1 MVKLALSL
9 LVLVPTIAVGQT
21 NDEMM
26 EIVEGWIAEDRAK
39 AASAPVGIPVQ
50 PVLPVPDDNGLWGTG
65 YSIVTTTRPVR
76 SLFDKDLTGSETV
89 QRVVPN
95 DAFGQPIRP
104 YNPYNY

>member
-1 MVKLALSL
+1 MVKLTLSL

-21 NDEMM
+21 NNEMM

-39 AASAPVGIPVQ
+39 TASAPVGIPVQ
-50 PVLPVPDDNGLWGTG
+50 PVLPVPADNGVWGTG

-76 SLFDKDLTGSETV
+76 SLFDRDLTGSETV

-95 DAFGQPIRP
+95 DGLGRP
-104 YNPYNY
+104 MTGLSDW